1 MLEAVV
7 SALGRSGPHPFPVDP
22 VDLQGLLRKLED
34 AFIDAA
40 LERAGGNKK
49 AAADLLGLQRTTLV
63 EKLRRRER
71 ERAAAAATALP
82 SSSVA

>member
-7 SALGRSGPHPFPVDP
+7 IALTRAGPHPFPREP
-22 VDLQGLLRKLED
+22 VDLQGLLRRLED

-71 ERAAAAATALP
+71 ERAAAAAALA
-82 SSSVA
+82 SSVA

>member
-1 MLEAVV
+1 MLESIVA
-7 SALGRSGPHPFPVDP
+7 ALARPGPVAFPADP
-22 VDLQGLLRKLED
+22 VDLQALLRKLED

-71 ERAAAAATALP
+71 ERAAAATRPPAA
-82 SSSVA
+82 SVA